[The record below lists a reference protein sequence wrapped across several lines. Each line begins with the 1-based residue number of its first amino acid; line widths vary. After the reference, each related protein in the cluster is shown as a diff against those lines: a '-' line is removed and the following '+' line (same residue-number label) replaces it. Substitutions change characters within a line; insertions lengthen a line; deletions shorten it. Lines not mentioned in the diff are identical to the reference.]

1 MKIAATKIDLFTR
14 QPLST
19 LSKTTIA
26 ALLGTTLLWSLL
38 SALVGNIVILI
49 MAIIAVLTALLV
61 VTGIRW
67 ASILASLFSGYLLYV
82 LLLQESYPVYHLIH
96 PKDALGNTTISF
108 ITFIVIS
115 LMLWCALVGCGA
127 GMSATV
133 QNYQRSV
140 WQGKPQTPRW
150 FSAALTSIIGVLV
163 GAILIAALSQ
173 PAAATTSAKTTNGVP
188 TIHMGISSFTQSS
201 VTVTKGSKLLLVDD
215 DNFEHNIANGTWANG
230 QPQPE
235 NQAGAPVVNHV
246 AINGAGKSIEIGPF
260 NTAGTY
266 HLYCVIHSGMI
277 LTITVQ

>member
-26 ALLGTTLLWSLL
+26 ALLGTTLLWGLL
-38 SALVGNIVILI
+38 SALVGNIIIFV
-49 MAIIAVLTALLV
+49 MAALALLAALLV

-67 ASILASLFSGYLLYV
+67 APLLASLFSGYLLYV
-82 LLLQESYPVYHLIH
+82 LLIQESYPVYHLVH

-108 ITFIVIS
+108 VIFVVIS

-133 QNYQRSV
+133 QNYQRSI
-140 WQGKPQTPRW
+140 WQGKPQTPHW
-150 FSAALTSIIGVLV
+150 FSAALTGMIGVLV

-173 PAAATTSAKTTNGVP
+173 PSTATASATTTNGMP
-188 TIHMGISSFTQSS
+188 TVHMGISSFTQSS

-215 DNFEHNIANGTWANG
+215 GNFAHNIANGTWANG

-246 AINGAGKSIEIGPF
+246 DINGAGKSIEIGPF

-266 HLYCVIHSGMI
+266 HLYCAIHSGMI